1 MCFLIYY
8 KLYLSVTAY
17 NKLKIAVP
25 EKIMKRMV
33 RMAKNKNNPIAVLKR
48 ILSMALV
55 SALLV
60 ASSAI
65 NFGASAA
72 EGDTEDD
79 GVGAVVVS
87 NHDYAPY
94 FGQTVYLKPDTQYTF
109 SYKYTIDI
117 ADKEIMNY
125 YSEGSSEGTPFTEI
139 SGPVYD
145 TYYNM
150 VTYTFKTVSLDTEGV
165 ILNDS
170 SELIKSYIGIR
181 VWNVTKYDFYDYVFA
196 DFQLL
201 ENGTGT
207 NCFADPTF
215 DSMQESAGD
224 EAAAWGAIDR
234 SSGAWI
240 ANICYPRYYVD
251 GVNPQRSYFVSTP
264 KDEAIKVK
272 SVDCVPYFVQKIWL
286 KTSTTYAFSYYYTV
300 QEADAFQCLHTKD
313 DSQVAAYPKSSL
325 KKSYDTVWNKVTN
338 EFTTVGTDD
347 ANALYNED
355 KTLIQVVIGI
365 RNYSA
370 ALVGSYF
377 AGFDLYEVSDN
388 TKTNL
393 LSDTKF
399 KSIGS
404 FDNGNVWG
412 TFWGSL
418 STDSFYQRASV
429 DDNLTDDDFKR
440 INEISIDPS
449 TNGYV
454 TASTETVTYGQT
466 VTLNVVPDEG
476 YRLLELNAS
485 GKPVPC
491 VNGEYRFEYS
501 NYYSDP
507 SAGGK
512 VNISATFI
520 KENTLPAIINIKD
533 SWPRAIAQ
541 KMWLEPNTVYVFSYH
556 YDSVPASGIRVG
568 YTDKSGTLANID
580 IADEYVEE
588 IDIIKE
594 NVPGAYEYKTK
605 AYRFMTPSLDAENVV
620 VGDGQ
625 NEGLVECA
633 VGLLFIEDDAHLF
646 GGLNCYKADD
656 PYKTNMFVDR
666 DFARLLGQNDWNKE
680 WKSYY
685 NGAQPFHICARY
697 DADATTEGVQNP
709 SADLFRK
716 GDCNGDGKID
726 ILDFI
731 RLKKYTVDNTTE
743 IVLGN
748 ADMTGCLDS
757 SDTVIDSSDLA
768 ILRQLL
774 LGINK

>member
-1 MCFLIYY
+1 M
-8 KLYLSVTAY
+8 SVAAY
-17 NKLKIAVP
+17 SRLKIAFP
-25 EKIMKRMV
+25 EKNFMKRMV

-79 GVGAVVVS
+79 GVGAVVVAD
-87 NHDYAPY
+87 HTYAPY

-109 SYKYTIDI
+109 SYKYTTDA
-117 ADKEIMNY
+117 ADAAIMNY
-125 YSEGSSEGTPFTEI
+125 YSQGNNEGTAFPEK
-139 SGPVYD
+139 SEAVYD

-170 SELIKSYIGIR
+170 GELIKSYIGIR
-181 VWNVTKYDFYDYVFA
+181 VWNSTKYDFYDYVFA

-207 NCFADPTF
+207 NCFANPTF

-224 EAAAWGAIDR
+224 EEALWGAIDR
-234 SSGAWI
+234 SSDGWI
-240 ANICYPRYYVD
+240 ANLCYPRYYVD

-272 SVDCVPYFVQKIWL
+272 AVASVPYFIQKVWL
-286 KTSTTYAFSYYYTV
+286 KPSTSYVFSYYYSEK
-300 QEADAFQCLHTKD
+300 EADSFSCLLTNGEKP
-313 DSQVAAYPKSSL
+313 AYTESSL
-325 KKSYDTVWNKVTN
+325 KKSYDTAWNKVTY

-347 ANALYNED
+347 TNAVYNED
-355 KTLIQVVIGI
+355 KTLLQAVIGM
-365 RNYSA
+365 RNYSTS
-370 ALVGSYF
+370 LIDTYF
-377 AGFDLYEVSDN
+377 AGFDLYEAGDN

-412 TFWGSL
+412 TYWGPVSM
-418 STDSFYQRASV
+418 SDSYVRASA

-440 INEISIDPS
+440 INEISIES
-449 TNGYV
+449 SLYGYV

-476 YRLLELNAS
+476 YELLELNAS

-491 VNGEYRFEYS
+491 VNGEYRFDYS

-507 SAGGK
+507 TAGGK

-520 KENTLPAIINIKD
+520 KENTIPAITNTTETFA
-533 SWPRAIAQ
+533 RAIAQ

-556 YDSVPASGIRVG
+556 YDSAPASGVRVG
-568 YTDKSGTLANID
+568 YTDKSGTSANID
-580 IADEYVEE
+580 IADEYIEE
-588 IDIIKE
+588 INIIEE

-605 AYRFMTPSLDAENVV
+605 AYRFMTPSLNAENVV

-633 VGLLFIEDDAHLF
+633 VGLLFADEGGAHLF

-656 PYKTNMFVDR
+656 PYKTNMFTER
-666 DFARLLGQNDWNKE
+666 DFANLSTHNQWSKE

-685 NGAQPFHICARY
+685 TGTEPFQICTRY
-697 DADATTEGVQNP
+697 DADTTTTSVDNP

-716 GDCNGDGKID
+716 GDCNDDGNID

-731 RLKKYTVDNTTE
+731 RMKKYIADNNTE

-748 ADMTGCLDS
+748 ADMTGCIGYDS
-757 SDTVIDSSDLA
+757 SDIVIDSSDLA
-768 ILRQLL
+768 ILKQLL
-774 LGINK
+774 LGVNK